1 MSTST
6 SLLDWILSLLRDPDA
21 RAAFQADPDGYAAH
35 HGFQNLTP
43 ADVHD
48 ALCLIADSASASYDH
63 KFAASDVK
71 FAASDVHYP
80 PPPHYDAHHDAPQY
94 LNHYITNNY
103 KIIDQHN
110 TYVDDS
116 VHQHVDTH
124 GGDFDQ
130 HIDNDPVVASG
141 DHSIATHGDI
151 HDSTL
156 TTGESNVIGHDNQAV
171 TGDDNTT
178 AFGSG
183 DAASAHLGGTHLD
196 DGGALSLGGDA
207 RGTNAHSDTTT
218 SVHGSGSGDTSVN
231 AAGSHGDASQLVDQH
246 EQDSST
252 HGSYDD
258 RAHTDSHDQ
267 VGSHDA
273 LDYDDSHNYDVHH

>member
-1 MSTST
+1 MISVAT

-21 RAAFQADPDGYAAH
+21 RAAFQADPDGYAAE
-35 HGFQNLTP
+35 HGFQNLSS

-48 ALCLIADSASASYDH
+48 ALCLIADNASASYDH
-63 KFAASDVK
+63 K

-80 PPPHYDAHHDAPQY
+80 PPPHYDSHHDAPQY

-103 KIIDQHN
+103 KVIDQHN

-116 VHQHVDTH
+116 VHQHIDTH

-141 DHSIATHGDI
+141 HGAVAAHGDI
-151 HDSTL
+151 RNSTV
-156 TTGESNVIGHDNQAV
+156 TTGDRNVIGHDNQAV

-183 DAASAHLGGTHLD
+183 DATSAHLGHTSVG
-196 DGGALSLGGDA
+196 DGGALSIGG
-207 RGTNAHSDTTT
+207 NASAHNEHNDTTT
-218 SVHGSGSGDTSVN
+218 SVHSSGSGDTSVN
-231 AAGSHGDASQLVDQH
+231 AAGDHGDAHQFADQH
-246 EQDSST
+246 ESDSST
-252 HGSYDD
+252 HSHYED
-258 RAHTDSHDQ
+258 HSHVDSHEQ
-267 VGSHDA
+267 VGSHNDVS
-273 LDYDDSHNYDVHH
+273 YDDSHNYEVHH